1 MFFEKESI
9 SFNILDVLEVKQK
22 NTSLFN
28 SDRNFNA
35 LSYRFHADTK
45 LTTSKN
51 EYHVADNSV
60 CYVPARLNY
69 MRTSNFDDM
78 VVVHFETI
86 NYTAL
91 DIEFFTPQ
99 KPIKDTE
106 TSQWINGGGCMA
118 LDSIFEY
125 MMKQRKLD
133 FDFIKWKDTEP
144 WKVADLLELEV
155 E

>member
-1 MFFEKESI
+1 MFLEL
-9 SFNILDVLEVKQK
+9 LD
-22 NTSLFN
+22 TSGYITR
-28 SDRNFNA
+28 D
-35 LSYRFHADTK
+35 Y
-45 LTTSKN
+45 N
-51 EYHVADNSV
+51 E
-60 CYVPARLNY
+60 L
-69 MRTSNFDDM
+69 
-78 VVVHFETI
+78 
-86 NYTAL
+86 L
-91 DIEFFTPQ
+91 FFTPQ

-155 E
+155 EDDLQT